1 MSVAHGQSVHWTSF
15 EHLNDSLRFKKK
27 PLMIF
32 VHTEWCKYCK
42 MQENTA
48 YKDVDLSRLLNK
60 NFYCLR
66 LNAEE
71 TDDITFLNRI
81 YAFHS
86 YSGYNQLAE
95 IIGKQNGRLIFP
107 TTVLINT
114 DLQVF
119 KRLQGLQKAKSLIQL
134 IQ

>member
-1 MSVAHGQSVHWTSF
+1 
-15 EHLNDSLRFKKK
+15 
-27 PLMIF
+27 
-32 VHTEWCKYCK
+32 